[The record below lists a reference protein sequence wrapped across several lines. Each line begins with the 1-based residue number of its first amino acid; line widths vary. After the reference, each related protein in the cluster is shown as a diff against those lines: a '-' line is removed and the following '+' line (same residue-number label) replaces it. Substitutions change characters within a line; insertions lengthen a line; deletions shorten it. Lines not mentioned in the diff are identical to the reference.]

1 MDELQPQ
8 PYTTQPGR
16 VAVTADVFPV
26 TVDFQ
31 FIPQVVTKARFVL
44 TQAGTVY
51 VFTDSSYGP
60 ALLYSGVVT
69 ASEGNKQD
77 ITITTPDGVLT
88 SVKAGGC
95 GCGSRLRGFKPF
107 EQVIHIG

>member
-1 MDELQPQ
+1 MDDLQPQ

-16 VAVTADVFPV
+16 VVVTTDVFPAVV
-26 TVDFQ
+26 TFQ
-31 FIPQVVTKARFVL
+31 FIPQTVTKARVVL
-44 TQAGTVY
+44 TQGGTVY

-69 ASEGNKQD
+69 ASEGSRQSM
-77 ITITTPDGVLT
+77 TITTPDGVLT
-88 SVKAGGC
+88 SEKSGGC

-107 EQVIHIG
+107 EQSIRVG

>member
-16 VAVTADVFPV
+16 VAVVADIFPA
-26 TVDFQ
+26 TVNFQ
-31 FIPQVVTKARFVL
+31 FVPQTVTKARFVL

-69 ASEGNKQD
+69 ASEGVKKD
-77 ITITTPDGVLT
+77 MTITTPDGVLT

-95 GCGSRLRGFKPF
+95 GCGSRLRGFRPF
-107 EQVIHIG
+107 EQSINVG